1 MTKGACK
8 RCGACCLKGGPVL
21 HKEDSSLLSSNR
33 LSPNVL
39 VTIRKGEPVYHPTED
54 RLVEL
59 PLDIIKIRPKPQDA
73 ACIFFNAFEM
83 SCDIYHDRP
92 LECRAFRCWDTKEAE
107 GLFLMD
113 VLAREDIFPSNS
125 SFIDLIKAYD
135 QRFPPKE
142 IFSMIFEA
150 RALLDSGKEILS
162 ALQDIAE
169 KDVMFRTKVQETFQI
184 KEDALD
190 FFLGRSVYDL
200 QRQYSLLLK
209 G

>member
-1 MTKGACK
+1 MTKTVCK
-8 RCGACCLKGGPVL
+8 RCGACCIKGGPVL
-21 HKEDSSLLSSNR
+21 HQEDISLLSSSLLS
-33 LSPNVL
+33 PDVL

-59 PLDIIKIRPKPQDA
+59 PMDIIKIRTKTQET
-73 ACIFFNAFEM
+73 ACIFFNVGEM
-83 SCDIYHDRP
+83 SCDIYRDRP

-107 GLFLMD
+107 GLFLTD
-113 VLAREDIFPSNS
+113 VLAREDIFPSGS
-125 SFIDLIKAYD
+125 SFIEVIKAYD

-150 RALLDSGKEILS
+150 RDLLDSAKEILS

-169 KDVMFRTKVQETFQI
+169 KDEAFRVRVRETFGI
-184 KEDALD
+184 KEDAID
-190 FFLGRSVYDL
+190 FFLGRSVFAL
-200 QRQYSLLLK
+200 QRQYSAPIK

>member
-1 MTKGACK
+1 MAQSACN
-8 RCGACCLKGGPVL
+8 RCGACCIKGGPVL
-21 HKEDSSLLSSNR
+21 HKEDISLLSSSR

-59 PLDIIKIRPKPQDA
+59 PMDIIKIRPKTQEA
-73 ACIFFNAFEM
+73 ACVFFNVAEM
-83 SCDIYHDRP
+83 SCDIYNDRP

-107 GLFLMD
+107 GLFLTD
-113 VLAREDIFPSNS
+113 VLAREDMFPSGS
-125 SFIDLIKAYD
+125 SFIEVIKAYD

-150 RALLDSGKEILS
+150 RDLLDSAQEILS

-169 KDVMFRTKVQETFQI
+169 KDKMFRLRVRETFQI
-184 KEDALD
+184 QEDALD
-190 FFLGRSVYDL
+190 FFLGRSVHDL
-200 QRQYSLLLK
+200 QRQYIAPFK